1 LRKFGFAIQETVRLA
16 IPDRWEENNSRT
28 RDISYIQAFFVQ
40 LDIGLWSGH
49 RRKMEISQSHSQAP
63 IVMLRA
69 AGKYKRF
76 SYASITLL
84 VNGEGDT
91 ELDEKWKSWA
101 AQKSYKRL
109 AFHSFI
115 RDAQTSRT
123 TMVNP
128 VISYAEL
135 TLSLPCPK
143 QVWMAK
149 TAKEWKAAYLNGI
162 NKAQSSENALSFQD
176 VLRDLSCL
184 TANQNR
190 VDLQFS
196 ALIYL
201 HGE

>member
-1 LRKFGFAIQETVRLA
+1 
-16 IPDRWEENNSRT
+16 
-28 RDISYIQAFFVQ
+28 
-40 LDIGLWSGH
+40 
-49 RRKMEISQSHSQAP
+49 
-63 IVMLRA
+63 MLRA
-69 AGKYKRF
+69 TGKYKRF

-84 VNGEGDT
+84 VNDEGDT

-101 AQKSYKRL
+101 AQESYKRL

-115 RDAQTSRT
+115 RDAQTSMT
-123 TMVNP
+123 TMIHP

-135 TLSLPCPK
+135 TLSLPGPK
-143 QVWMAK
+143 QVWMAE
-149 TAKEWKAAYLNGI
+149 TAKEWKAAYLNGV

-184 TANQNR
+184 TTNQNR

-201 HGE
+201 HAIWGMIWEYHQLEAVHRRSSSDKSIHRNTNLLLCSRQQELRDLLLNFC